1 MNQASTTAAE
11 SGLALA
17 AKATPPVSVSLAS
30 IAGMPVSD
38 AVLWCTLIYTVLLIG
53 HKLLMIWRSIMRPGE
68 KND

>member
-1 MNQASTTAAE
+1 MNQASTTTAE